1 MELRILVVFRVFL
14 IILVLFSLGVEIN
27 EARGGR
33 GGGGSR
39 GGSRSGSRTSRT
51 GSSTSTRMYR
61 GPSYSRGSWKTAAAV
76 GVVYGLMSYRTRS
89 LYLRYPNREPTICF
103 NEKNLKNETYGYFI
117 CPDKTQADSFDK
129 CCGSSDEQ
137 RCCNLKDYQAQ
148 KKTESIAGIV
158 VGVIIACVA
167 IAVFVYCCIIK
178 RRRRAAAAAKA
189 GIVITKPDEPEN
201 RKMLSCNEPG
211 MIPLNSYSDQ
221 PQPPMP
227 PPGGMMPPPP
237 GGMMP
242 PPQGAYNSGGQGLPY
257 SMSPAGA
264 NEYPPPEPY
273 PPGQMQGQGPIGFE
287 EGKGPLPNADVSE
300 GPCPYPSNPNQGPYP
315 PPSGKGPLPNAEVSE
330 GPCPYPSNPTQGPYP
345 PFSGGFTTEAGISG
359 GPQPYPYDP
368 NQGYHPPPTGPATSV
383 PSAPPPPYSV

>member
-1 MELRILVVFRVFL
+1 MELRILVVFR
-14 IILVLFSLGVEIN
+14 IN

-51 GSSTSTRMYR
+51 GSSTR
-61 GPSYSRGSWKTAAAV
+61 
-76 GVVYGLMSYRTRS
+76 
-89 LYLRYPNREPTICF
+89 
-103 NEKNLKNETYGYFI
+103 
-117 CPDKTQADSFDK
+117 
-129 CCGSSDEQ
+129 
-137 RCCNLKDYQAQ
+137 
-148 KKTESIAGIV
+148 TESIAGIV

-189 GIVITKPDEPEN
+189 GIVITKPG
-201 RKMLSCNEPG
+201 NEPG

-287 EGKGPLPNADVSE
+287 EATQTRDRTPRLVVVLRPRQAFQVVPSHIPMIPTRDTTLPLRAQQHLCRLPHHRLTLSE
-300 GPCPYPSNPNQGPYP
+300 SANQRAPSNLLLRSSTNQKFLFDRNTSTYALHGSCDDDYFHL
-315 PPSGKGPLPNAEVSE
+315 K
-330 GPCPYPSNPTQGPYP
+330 
-345 PFSGGFTTEAGISG
+345 
-359 GPQPYPYDP
+359 
-368 NQGYHPPPTGPATSV
+368 NQCIVKKYI
-383 PSAPPPPYSV
+383 YEIKLLLYK